1 MTVTTDPT
9 TTVMTST
16 TDSTASGA
24 PSVMTSASSMPAP
37 APRSFVGTDPVQTV
51 GRRKKAIVRIRLTPG
66 TGKFKLDKK
75 DKRVFETTFD
85 KVQQQ
90 LILRPFQLTDTL
102 KSFDVRATMSGGG
115 TSGQAGAMV
124 LAIARALIKINA
136 EWRGLL
142 KKAGLL
148 TRDARAK
155 ERKKAGL
162 KKARKAPQYS
172 KR

>member
-1 MTVTTDPT
+1 MTDTIETPIA
-9 TTVMTST
+9 TSSET
-16 TDSTASGA
+16 PVATSST
-24 PSVMTSASSMPAP
+24 PAP
-37 APRSFVGTDPVQTV
+37 AASTPRSFVGTDPVQTV
-51 GRRKKAIVRIRLTPG
+51 GRRKTAIVRVKLSPG
-66 TGKFKLDKK
+66 TGQFQLDKK
-75 DKRVFETTFD
+75 DKRKFDTTFD

-90 LILRPFQLTDTL
+90 LIMQPFQITDTAN
-102 KSFDVRATMSGGG
+102 SFDVRATMSGGG

-124 LAIARALIKINA
+124 LAIARALIQINGD
-136 EWRGLL
+136 WRGSL

>member
-1 MTVTTDPT
+1 VTATTET
-9 TTVMTST
+9 TTPAAT
-16 TDSTASGA
+16 TT
-24 PSVMTSASSMPAP
+24 TPAP
-37 APRSFVGTDPVQTV
+37 AAPRSFVGAEPVQTV

-66 TGKFKLDKK
+66 SGEFKLDKK
-75 DKRVFETTFD
+75 DKRQFDVTFD

-90 LILRPFQLTDTL
+90 LIMEPFKVTDTL
-102 KSFDVRATMSGGG
+102 NSFDVRATMSGGG

-124 LAIARALIKINA
+124 LAIARALIKVDP
-136 EWRGLL
+136 ECRPKL

-148 TRDARAK
+148 TRDPRAK

>member
-1 MTVTTDPT
+1 MPVAAPT
-9 TTVMTST
+9 AAT
-16 TDSTASGA
+16 
-24 PSVMTSASSMPAP
+24 
-37 APRSFVGTDPVQTV
+37 PRSFVGIDPVQTV
-51 GRRKKAIVRIRLTPG
+51 GRRKTAIVRVKLSPG
-66 TGKFKLDKK
+66 TGQFQLDKK
-75 DKRVFETTFD
+75 GKRVFTETFD
-85 KVQQQ
+85 QVQRQ
-90 LILRPFQLTDTL
+90 LIMQPFQLTGTAN
-102 KSFDVRATMSGGG
+102 SFDVRATMSGGG

-124 LAIARALIKINA
+124 LAIARALIKIDA
-136 EWRGLL
+136 DWRDVL

>member
-1 MTVTTDPT
+1 MTATIET
-9 TTVMTST
+9 TTSST
-16 TDSTASGA
+16 PA
-24 PSVMTSASSMPAP
+24 PSAP
-37 APRSFVGTDPVQTV
+37 TPRSFAGTEPVQTV
-51 GRRKKAIVRIRLTPG
+51 GRRKKAIVRVKLSPG
-66 TGKFKLDKK
+66 TGQFKLDNKG
-75 DKRVFETTFD
+75 KRTLETTFD

-90 LILRPFQLTDTL
+90 LIMQPFQLTDTT
-102 KSFDVRATMSGGG
+102 SAFDVRATMSGGG

-124 LAIARALIKINA
+124 LAIARALTKVNA
-136 EWRGLL
+136 EWRGSL